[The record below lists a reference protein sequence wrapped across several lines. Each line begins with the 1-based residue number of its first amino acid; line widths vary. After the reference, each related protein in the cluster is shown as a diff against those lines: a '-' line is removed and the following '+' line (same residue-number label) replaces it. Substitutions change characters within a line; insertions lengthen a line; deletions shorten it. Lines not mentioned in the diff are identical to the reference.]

1 MNRRGQQ
8 NQKTSFTKEAFL
20 PHNVASAE
28 YIDNLYLQLYRY
40 AHMEVNNKNNIK
52 IKPYILNKDFQY
64 RDFQY
69 LNLAV
74 YRSILS
80 NLDTR
85 IKKVWS
91 ALKFQDHPFIISQQS
106 RWAIGIGGVS
116 PYGNLLLPT
125 LHPLYGIPYL
135 PASTLKGLMRHCWI
149 DVNCSGNEQ
158 DVEVLKLFGFS
169 MDEISDD
176 EFYSADGMGQLVFFD
191 SYPDPNC
198 KGKLVKDVFTPHY
211 QDYYSSFGSTSPT
224 DDQNPIPIEFLC
236 IEDFRFKIYI
246 GTHKELNDNE
256 KNKLQNAL
264 IYVFSE
270 QGIGAK
276 TALGYG
282 RGVSG

>member
-8 NQKTSFTKEAFL
+8 NKNHSSIKETFL
-20 PHNVASAE
+20 PKDTASTLE
-28 YIDNLYLQLYRY
+28 NIKCIDNLYLQLYGY
-40 AHMEVNNKNNIK
+40 AYMAVNNKNKIR
-52 IKPYILNKDFQY
+52 IKPYISNKDFQY
-64 RDFQY
+64 ID
-69 LNLAV
+69 LDV
-74 YRSILS
+74 YRSTLS
-80 NLDTR
+80 NLDKR
-85 IKKVWS
+85 IQKVWS
-91 ALKFQDHPFIISQQS
+91 PLKFQDRPFIISQQS
-106 RWAIGIGGVS
+106 RWAIGIGSVL

-149 DVNCSGNEQ
+149 DVNCNGNEQ
-158 DVEVLKLFGFS
+158 AEEVLKLFGS
-169 MDEISDD
+169 SIDEISGDKING
-176 EFYSADGMGQLVFFD
+176 ADGMGQLVFFD
-191 SYPDPNC
+191 SYPDPDC

-211 QDYYSSFGSTSPT
+211 KDYYSSFGSTSPT

-236 IEDFRFKIYI
+236 TEDFRFKIYI
-246 GTHKELNDNE
+246 GTRKELNDDE

-282 RGVSG
+282 RGIGE